1 MKLAPLPVD
10 GPIVEGRGIQRGF
23 DETCDAVI
31 VGSGAGGA
39 VIAAILAEAGQR
51 VIVLE
56 EGPYYTP
63 AEYGAF
69 RPTESM
75 RRIWRESG
83 LLTALGLGQTPV
95 IGLSAGRCVGGS
107 SVLTGGVCFR
117 IPSQI
122 HAHWVDELGLD
133 ELSEKSLESAYEAVE
148 RRIRVT
154 EVPQSMRS
162 EATQRFVRGA
172 ERLGIP
178 MYPIKRN
185 TEACVGNGRCNFG
198 CPSGAKLSVDVSYLP
213 AALARGGRVVSDALV
228 ERVNVDHGRAVGVS
242 GRLLDGPE
250 GAPSSP
256 FRVRA
261 RVVVVACGT
270 LHTPILLLRSGL
282 GRSTPSLGRNVT
294 LHPALRVSAL
304 FDEVLD
310 GWNGALQSVY
320 SNHFAREGITLVGVY
335 SAVNVLA
342 AALPGTGAAHR
353 RFVAD
358 MPRHGIFGAMVHDE
372 GGGSVRLGPGREPIL
387 TYRMAPRDLLRLRRA
402 ITILAEMA
410 FAGGAR
416 ELYLPIFGQHP
427 VRSVD
432 EVKRL
437 EHASLDARRI
447 ECIAFHPL
455 GSARMATDA
464 RRGVVDANG
473 QSYEVDDLYIAD
485 GSILPTS
492 IGVNSQVP
500 IMTMATRLA
509 WRLADRMTRS
519 ARASALA
526 DGSLSPQSNATT
538 GGG

>member
-1 MKLAPLPVD
+1 MGERGLPGGGAV
-10 GPIVEGRGIQRGF
+10 VEGRDIGRGF
-23 DETCDAVI
+23 DETCDVVI

-39 VIAAILAEAGQR
+39 VMAAILAEAGQR

-83 LLTALGLGQTPV
+83 LLAALGLGQTPV

-117 IPSQI
+117 IPSDI
-122 HAHWVDELGLD
+122 HAHWVRELGLED
-133 ELSEKSLESAYEAVE
+133 LSEKKMESAYAEVE
-148 RRIRVT
+148 RRVRVQ
-154 EVPQSMRS
+154 EVPASMRS
-162 EATQRFVRGA
+162 ASTERFVHGA
-172 ERLGIP
+172 EKLGIP
-178 MYPIKRN
+178 MHPIRRN
-185 TEACVGNGRCNFG
+185 TEGCVGNARCNFG

-213 AALARGGRVVSDALV
+213 SALEKGARVVSDSLV
-228 ERVNVDHGRAVGVS
+228 EKIIIERGRAAGVS
-242 GRLLDGPE
+242 GRLLDGKE
-250 GAPSSP
+250 GSP
-256 FRVRA
+256 GHRFTVRA
-261 RVVVVACGT
+261 ETVVVACGT

-282 GRSTPSLGRNVT
+282 GRGTPSLGRNVT

-304 FDEVLD
+304 FDDVLD

-342 AALPGTGAAHR
+342 AALPGVGATHR
-353 RFVAD
+353 RYVAQ
-358 MPRHGIFGAMVHDE
+358 MPKHGIMGAMVHDE
-372 GGGSVRLGPGREPIL
+372 GGGSVRLGPSREPVL
-387 TYRMAPRDLLRLRRA
+387 SYRMAPRDLARLRHS
-402 ITILAEMA
+402 ITILAEIA

-416 ELYLPIFGQHP
+416 EVYLPVFGVP
-427 VRSVD
+427 PARSVD
-432 EVKRL
+432 DVRKL
-437 EHASLDARRI
+437 EASALDARRI

-464 RRGVVDANG
+464 RRGVVDPDG
-473 QSYEVDDLYIAD
+473 QSYEVPGLYVAD

-492 IGVNSQVP
+492 IGVNSQVS
-500 IMTMATRLA
+500 IMTMSTRLA
-509 WRLADRMTRS
+509 WKLAERLQRS
-519 ARASALA
+519 AKSARSA
-526 DGSLSPQSNATT
+526 
-538 GGG
+538 

>member
-1 MKLAPLPVD
+1 MNTALPFD
-10 GPIVEGRGIQRGF
+10 GAIVEGREIGRGF
-23 DETCDAVI
+23 EETCDVVI

-39 VIAAILAEAGQR
+39 VLAAILGEAGQR

-63 AEYGAF
+63 AEYGSF

-75 RRIWRESG
+75 RRMWRESG
-83 LLTALGLGQTPV
+83 LLAAIGMGQTPV

-117 IPSQI
+117 IPSDI
-122 HAHWVDELGLD
+122 HAHWVDELGLG
-133 ELSEKSLESAYEAVE
+133 ELSEKSLEPAYQDVE
-148 RRIRVT
+148 RRIRVV
-154 EVPQSMRS
+154 EVPESMRS
-162 EATQRFVRGA
+162 EATRKFVRGA
-172 ERLGIP
+172 ERLGIE
-178 MYPIKRN
+178 MHPIKRN
-185 TEACVGNGRCNFG
+185 TEGCVGNGRCNFG
-198 CPSGAKLSVDVSYLP
+198 CPSGAKLSVDVSYIP
-213 AALARGGRVVSDALV
+213 SALAKGGRVVSDALV
-228 ERVNVDHGRAVGVS
+228 ERVIVDGGRAVGVR
-242 GRLLDGPE
+242 GRLLDGPA
-250 GAPSSP
+250 GRPQSS
-256 FRVRA
+256 FEVRA
-261 RVVVVACGT
+261 RTVVVACGT
-270 LHTPILLLRSGL
+270 LHTPLLLLRSGL

-304 FDEVLD
+304 FEDVLE

-335 SAVNVLA
+335 SPVNVLA
-342 AALPGTGAAHR
+342 AALPGAGATHR

-358 MPRHGIFGAMVHDE
+358 MARHGIFGAMVHDE
-372 GGGSVRLGPGREPIL
+372 GGGAVRLGPSREPIL
-387 TYRMAPRDLLRLRRA
+387 SYRMAPRDLMRLRRA

-410 FAGGAR
+410 MAGGAR
-416 ELYLPIFGQHP
+416 EVYLPIFGQGP

-432 EVKRL
+432 EVRKL
-437 EHASLDARRI
+437 EQSPLDARRI

-464 RRGVVDANG
+464 RRGVVDPNG
-473 QSYEVDDLYIAD
+473 QTYEVEDLYIVD

-509 WRLADRMTRS
+509 WRLAERMQRS
-519 ARASALA
+519 ARSARH
-526 DGSLSPQSNATT
+526 N
-538 GGG
+538 

>member
-1 MKLAPLPVD
+1 MNLAALPPD
-10 GPIVEGRGIQRGF
+10 GAVVEGREIGRGF
-23 DETCDAVI
+23 AETCDVVI

-39 VIAAILAEAGQR
+39 VMAAILAEAGQR

-56 EGPYYTP
+56 EGPHYTP

-83 LLTALGLGQTPV
+83 LLVALGLGQTPV

-117 IPSQI
+117 IPSNI
-122 HAHWVDELGLD
+122 HAQWVNELGLD
-133 ELSEKSLESAYEAVE
+133 ELSEKSLESAYQEVE
-148 RRIRVT
+148 RRIRVA
-154 EVPQSMRS
+154 EVPESMRS
-162 EATQRFVRGA
+162 EATRRFVHGA
-172 ERLGIP
+172 ERLGIA
-178 MYPIKRN
+178 MHSMKRN
-185 TEACVGNGRCNFG
+185 TEGCVGNGRCNFG

-213 AALARGGRVVSDALV
+213 AAIARGGRVVSDALV
-228 ERVNVDHGRAVGVS
+228 ERVIVDHGRAVGVR
-242 GRLLDGPE
+242 GRLLGGPE
-250 GAPSSP
+250 GRPSSP
-256 FRVRA
+256 FEVRA
-261 RVVVVACGT
+261 RAVVVACGT

-282 GRSTPSLGRNVT
+282 GRSTPSLGRNIT

-304 FDEVLD
+304 FDHVLD

-320 SNHFAREGITLVGVY
+320 SNQFARDGITLVGVY

-342 AALPGTGAAHR
+342 AALPGAGATHR
-353 RFVAD
+353 RFVAE

-372 GGGSVRLGPGREPIL
+372 GGGAVRLGPGREPVL
-387 TYRMAPRDLLRLRRA
+387 SYRMAARDLARLRRS

-410 FAGGAR
+410 FAGGAS
-416 ELYLPIFGQHP
+416 ELYLPIFGQAP

-432 EVKRL
+432 EVRKL
-437 EHASLDARRI
+437 EQAPLDARRI

-464 RRGVVDANG
+464 RRGVVDASG
-473 QSYEVDDLYIAD
+473 QSYEVEDLYIAD

-509 WRLADRMTRS
+509 WRLAERMQRS
-519 ARASALA
+519 ARGTRLRGH
-526 DGSLSPQSNATT
+526 DGRQLV
-538 GGG
+538 